1 MWNVCVSFR
10 EVPTKKK
17 EELSDNNLWIIR
29 CLSEKKK
36 IDVVRAFLKIID
48 KLLAEIGN

>member
-1 MWNVCVSFR
+1 MKCVCFFSR
-10 EVPTKKK
+10 SSYKK

-36 IDVVRAFLKIID
+36 EMDVVSAFLKIID
-48 KLLAEIGN
+48 KLLAEIWN

>member
-1 MWNVCVSFR
+1 MCVSFR

-36 IDVVRAFLKIID
+36 NWCGESVS
-48 KLLAEIGN
+48 ENHW

>member
-1 MWNVCVSFR
+1 MCVSFR

-36 IDVVRAFLKIID
+36 EIDVVRAFLEIID